1 MTGSGTEGS
10 TSSTGIASNAATT
23 TAASMF
29 KPKEPKFGGLEQVG
43 TDNWV
48 T

>member
-1 MTGSGTEGS
+1 MTGSETDGS
-10 TSSTGIASNAATT
+10 TSNIGVASNAATT
-23 TAASMF
+23 TATSMF